1 MKGAMRMK
9 KGIIASVGIVMLLG
23 GSFYGIRSVS
33 AAESQP
39 KVEAKAATGTT
50 GHFGK
55 RFEVLGQYQNQIH
68 QVNKLREERLD
79 LKKQLVDKK
88 DQLLDLL
95 LAAKKSGNKEEL
107 KQAKEVKKQVKSLNG
122 EMKSLLTEGKDEK
135 KALKE
140 ALKKGE
146 ASGQFTKLLATN
158 QQINEKM
165 KEKLA
170 ELDKMIG
177 ILK

>member
-1 MKGAMRMK
+1 MKGVIWMR
-9 KGIIASVGIVMLLG
+9 KGIIAGVGVVMLLG
-23 GSFYGIRSVS
+23 GSFYGIKSVS
-33 AAESQP
+33 AAENQP
-39 KVEAKAATGTT
+39 KVEAKAEAGTT
-50 GHFGK
+50 GHVGK
-55 RFEVLGQYQNQIH
+55 RLEVLGQYKDQIH
-68 QVNKLREERLD
+68 QVNTLREERLD
-79 LKKQLVDKK
+79 LRKQMVDKK

-95 LAAKKSGNKEEL
+95 LAAKNSGNKAEF

-122 EMKSLLTEGKDEK
+122 ELKTLLKEGQVDK

-140 ALKKGE
+140 AVKKGE
-146 ASGQFTKLLATN
+146 ASEQFAKRLATN

-170 ELDKMIG
+170 ELDKMIE